1 MKKRYAF
8 VLMGQHYNPKEHRCD
23 FDMPTGTTSLRT
35 VRSMDEAKQTVLE
48 LQQAGYGAI
57 ELCGAFGRDA
67 ANEFTALTGGTIA
80 IGYVVHEPE
89 LDPLFAAF
97 FG

>member
-1 MKKRYAF
+1 MKKNFAF
-8 VLMGQHYNPKEHRCD
+8 VLMGQHYNPEKHRCD
-23 FDMPTGTTSLRT
+23 FDTSIGSTSLRT

-67 ANEFTALTGGTIA
+67 ANELTTLTGGTIA

-89 LDPLFAAF
+89 LDPVFAAF